1 MSRTAEVP
9 DSLHRLQRVLER
21 TGHKRTSWLEM
32 VKRGEAPAPIRIG
45 TRAVAWSEQAI
56 TAWIEARKNAASH
69 ERAR

>member
-1 MSRTAEVP
+1 MPTTAEIP
-9 DSLHRLQRVLER
+9 DSLQRLQRVLER

-56 TAWIEARKNAASH
+56 TAWIEDRKAAAAKRH
-69 ERAR
+69 A